1 MSESGEGEAREGP
14 NDTMQVQTT
23 RRVRSFVNSTTVGHV
38 HIVTVVVN

>member
-1 MSESGEGEAREGP
+1 MKVVRERRGEGP